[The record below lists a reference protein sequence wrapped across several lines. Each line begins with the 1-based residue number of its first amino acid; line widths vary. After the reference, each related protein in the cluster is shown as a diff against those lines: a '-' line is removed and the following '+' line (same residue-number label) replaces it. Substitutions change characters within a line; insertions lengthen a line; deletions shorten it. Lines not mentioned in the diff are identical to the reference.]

1 MKANQI
7 FIISSLFLTLLLLP
21 LQTNAESDMNYYII
35 SENADELNKFMQEQD
50 IQVNDYFGRFST
62 FEVTLNED
70 EIKAIKQFDSTAV
83 LQKERNYNITSDKVI
98 PSITTVK
105 AAPSNTTPYTGKN
118 VKIGILDSGIDTEH
132 RDLKVAGG
140 YCALSNQ
147 CATGI
152 PYDDNHGHGT
162 HVAGVIAAKANDTGT
177 VGIAPNAQIYSIKV
191 LNEFGKGTTGSIIR
205 GIEWAIENDLDILN
219 LSITST
225 TYDAV
230 MENTLKVAYEKGMLL
245 VGAAGNEALVQP
257 KGNSVTYPAKF
268 SSVIA
273 VGAVTD
279 ELAKLPESSIGA
291 ELEIAAPGYAIFST
305 YPNEWDFSDGK
316 QDGYTHLSGTSM
328 AAPHVTGVLALYRE
342 RFPSMTNVQLRAL
355 LTSLAKD
362 LGTPGR
368 DSSFGFGLVQYEK
381 DIEGSPQLETKVEKG
396 KVEISLANSVTGLQL
411 TLNNKILNKQNNKW
425 TIYGVQGDYPIEVS
439 YQTAKGIKMKERLNL
454 QITNPIY
461 SDVKRTQ
468 WFSEHIGN
476 LANKEQIN
484 GYDDGSFK
492 PYQEITRAEAAVL
505 IGRAK
510 SLDGAL
516 RKTTFSDVSEKSF
529 AAGYIQSALDAG
541 IISGYKDGTF
551 KPDDKVTRGE
561 MAILLAKAFKLSPT
575 TSNKSKFVDISP
587 SMAAYPYI
595 LPIIDAKVTVGYGD
609 NTFKPYNKITRSEF
623 AAFLAR
629 IQK

>member
-1 MKANQI
+1 M
-7 FIISSLFLTLLLLP
+7 P
-21 LQTNAESDMNYYII
+21 LQTYAESDKNFYII
-35 SENADELNKFMQEQD
+35 SENADELNKFMKD
-50 IQVNDYFGRFST
+50 RNIQVNGYFDHFST

-70 EIKAIKQFDSTAV
+70 EVKAIQQFDSTAV
-83 LQKERNYNITSDKVI
+83 LQKEHKYNISSDKVI

-105 AAPSNTTPYTGKN
+105 AAPSNTKPYTGKN

-132 RDLKVAGG
+132 RDIKVAGG
-140 YCALSNQ
+140 FCALSTK

-162 HVAGVIAAKANDTGT
+162 HVAGVIAAKANDTGI
-177 VGIAPNAQIYSIKV
+177 VGIAPNAQIYSVKV
-191 LNEFGKGTTGSIIR
+191 LDESGYGTTGSIIR

-225 TYDAV
+225 IYDAA
-230 MENTLKVAYEKGMLL
+230 MEKALKTAYEKGMLL
-245 VGAAGNEALVQP
+245 VGAAGNEALEQS

-279 ELAKLPESSIGA
+279 VLAKLPESSIGA

-305 YPNEWDFSDGK
+305 YPFEWDFSDGK

-355 LTSLAKD
+355 LTSQAKD

-368 DSSFGFGLVQYEK
+368 DSSFGYGLVQYEK
-381 DIEGSPQLETKVEKG
+381 DIAGSPKLEAKVEKG
-396 KVEISLANSVTGLQL
+396 KVEILQVNSVTGFQL
-411 TLNNKILNKQNNKW
+411 SLNNKTLTKQNNKW
-425 TIYGVQGDYPIEVS
+425 TFYGVQGDYPIEVS
-439 YQTAKGIKMKERLNL
+439 YQTAKGIKVQERLNI
-454 QITNPIY
+454 QIINPKY
-461 SDVKRTQ
+461 SDVKGTQ
-468 WFSEHIGN
+468 WFSEHIGY

-516 RKTTFSDVSEKSF
+516 RKTTFSDVSDKSF
-529 AAGYIQSALDAG
+529 AAGYIQSAVDAG

-551 KPDDKVTRGE
+551 KPDAKVTRGE

-575 TSNKSKFVDISP
+575 TSNNSNFVDISP

>member
-1 MKANQI
+1 M
-7 FIISSLFLTLLLLP
+7 P
-21 LQTNAESDMNYYII
+21 LQTSADSDINYYII
-35 SENADELNKFMQEQD
+35 SEKAEELNKFMQESN
-50 IQVNDYFGRFST
+50 IQVNDYFDRFST

-70 EIKAIKQFDSTAV
+70 EVKAIKQFDSTAV
-83 LQKERNYNITSDKVI
+83 LQKEHKYIITSDKVI

-105 AAPSNTTPYTGKN
+105 AAPSNTQPYTGKN
-118 VKIGILDSGIDTEH
+118 VKIAILDTGIDTEH
-132 RDLKVAGG
+132 RDIKVTGG
-140 YCALSNQ
+140 FCALSNQ
-147 CATGI
+147 CSSGI
-152 PYDDNHGHGT
+152 PYDDNNGHGT
-162 HVAGVIAAKANDTGT
+162 HVAGVIAAKANNTGI
-177 VGIAPNAQIYSIKV
+177 VGIAPNSEIYSVKV
-191 LNEFGKGTTGSIIR
+191 LDESGYGTTGSIIR
-205 GIEWAIENDLDILN
+205 GIEWAIEKDLDIIN
-219 LSITST
+219 LSITTT

-230 MENTLKVAYEKGMLL
+230 MEKALKTAYEKGMLL
-245 VGAAGNEALVQP
+245 VGAAGNRAVEQP

-268 SSVIA
+268 NSVIA

-279 ELAKLPESSIGA
+279 VLAKLPESSIGS
-291 ELEIAAPGYAIFST
+291 EVEIAAPGYAIFST

-328 AAPHVTGVLALYRE
+328 AAPHVTAVLALYRE
-342 RFPSMTNVQLRAL
+342 RFPNMTNVQLRSL
-355 LTSLAKD
+355 LTSQAKD

-368 DSSFGFGLVQYEK
+368 DSSFGYGLVQYEK
-381 DIEGSPQLETKVEKG
+381 DIPGSPKLEVKVGQG
-396 KVEISLANSVTGLQL
+396 KAEISQVNSVTGFQL
-411 TLNNKILNKQNNKW
+411 SLNNKILNKQNNKW
-425 TIYGVQGDYPIEVS
+425 TIYGVQGDYPVDVS
-439 YQTAKGIKMKERLNL
+439 YQTPQGIKVKERLNL
-454 QITNPIY
+454 QIKNPSY
-461 SDVKRTQ
+461 SDVQGTQ
-468 WFSEHIGN
+468 WFSEHIGY

-484 GYDDGSFK
+484 GYNDGTFK

-529 AAGYIQSALDAG
+529 AAGYIQSAVDAG

-575 TSNKSKFVDISP
+575 TSYTSIFTDLSP